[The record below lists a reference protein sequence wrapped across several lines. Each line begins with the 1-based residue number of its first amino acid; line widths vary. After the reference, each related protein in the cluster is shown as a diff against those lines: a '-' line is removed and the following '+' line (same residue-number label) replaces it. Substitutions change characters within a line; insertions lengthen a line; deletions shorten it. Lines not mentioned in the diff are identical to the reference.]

1 MTPAPD
7 SRSRA
12 LVEGM
17 MTKFL
22 MSRDNPN
29 GWTLEDLLS
38 EVQNDIIRR
47 CERILDDNRGEAR
60 SVLDNN
66 IRILSLLSESV
77 HLARESTKT
86 LNSLGRS
93 EGPSGKPRIG
103 KDK

>member
-1 MTPAPD
+1 
-7 SRSRA
+7 
-12 LVEGM
+12 

-47 CERILDDNRGEAR
+47 CERILDDGRAEAR
-60 SVLDNN
+60 SVLHNN
-66 IRILSLLSESV
+66 INILSMLSDCV
-77 HLARESTKT
+77 QLARESTKT
-86 LNSLGRS
+86 LNSLGKP
-93 EGPSGKPRIG
+93 EGPTGKPRIG